1 MSDTEQARSN
11 EGDITEQIFDRFKTY
26 LDQKV
31 ETLTNDLTSQTN
43 HQSKHLERQSEGRQL
58 KFEGNKDQFLFNAE
72 LQEHIEISS
81 GLLKQADISGALEK
95 LTTAQRSIHNRQKK
109 IKLADKSEAGWLAVK
124 EYEAEDLAS
133 NSEDEKRIKKAQASA
148 LRKKSK
154 QRQTKIFQQEY
165 KSDSR
170 TRGAVSRDNQFLRGN
185 LCVHSHRCTMPKFWL
200 SAHKP
205 FL

>member
-1 MSDTEQARSN
+1 MSDTKQARSN

-31 ETLTNDLTSQTN
+31 ATLTTDLTSQTN

-95 LTTAQRSIHNRQKK
+95 LETAQRSIHNRQKK

-133 NSEDEKRIKKAQASA
+133 NSEDEKRIKKA

-154 QRQTKIFQQEY
+154 QRQTKNFQQEY

-170 TRGAVSRDNQFLRGN
+170 TRVAGSRDNQFFRGN
-185 LCVHSHRCTMPKFWL
+185 LCVHSH
-200 SAHKP
+200 
-205 FL
+205 

>member
-31 ETLTNDLTSQTN
+31 ATLTTDLTSQTN
-43 HQSKHLERQSEGRQL
+43 HQSKHLERQSKGRQL

-95 LTTAQRSIHNRQKK
+95 LDTAQRSIHNRQKK

-170 TRGAVSRDNQFLRGN
+170 TRGAGSRDNQFFRGN
-185 LCVHSHRCTMPKFWL
+185 LYVHSHQCTKPKFWL

>member
-31 ETLTNDLTSQTN
+31 AALTTDLTSQTN

-95 LTTAQRSIHNRQKK
+95 LETAQRSIHNRQKK

-148 LRKKSK
+148 LRKESK

-170 TRGAVSRDNQFLRGN
+170 TCVAGSRDNQFFRGN
-185 LCVHSHRCTMPKFWL
+185 LCVHSH
-200 SAHKP
+200 
-205 FL
+205 

>member
-31 ETLTNDLTSQTN
+31 ATLTTDLTSQSN

-95 LTTAQRSIHNRQKK
+95 LETAQRSIHNRQKK
-109 IKLADKSEAGWLAVK
+109 IKLADKGEAGWLAVK
-124 EYEAEDLAS
+124 EYESEDLATLKMRNALKKPKPQPYVRSQS
-133 NSEDEKRIKKAQASA
+133 NAKRIFSNRNTKAI
-148 LRKKSK
+148 L
-154 QRQTKIFQQEY
+154 TLVWL
-165 KSDSR
+165 
-170 TRGAVSRDNQFLRGN
+170 AVAIINFFEVIYAYIAIDAQ
-185 LCVHSHRCTMPKFWL
+185 CL
-200 SAHKP
+200 SSG
-205 FL
+205 